1 MGREMSVSTGGEGDE
16 CSYASL
22 IHLSSCVWGGAH
34 HYLMLRD
41 LVMRGYELES
51 RLVVAEVHQPAL
63 H

>member
-1 MGREMSVSTGGEGDE
+1 MF
-16 CSYASL
+16 
-22 IHLSSCVWGGAH
+22 ICVADPFVVVRVCIWGGAH

>member
-1 MGREMSVSTGGEGDE
+1 MF
-16 CSYASL
+16 
-22 IHLSSCVWGGAH
+22 ICVADPFVVVRLGGAH